1 MRGLL
6 YLLTAVGVIALAFW
20 AYRETHRTQQA
31 MSELR
36 QLQREIGAL
45 REAVAVQRAEWAW
58 LNRPDRLRMLAELNF
73 ERLQLM
79 PLRPDQFGEIDQIAF
94 PPPPPPP
101 APAFLPDL
109 TVAGTGPTGTAPLGA
124 APSDREAQDP

>member
-6 YLLTAVGVIALAFW
+6 YLLTAAAVIGLAFW

-58 LNRPDRLRMLAELNF
+58 LNRPDRLRLLAEINYD
-73 ERLQLM
+73 RLQLM
-79 PLRPDQFGEIDQIAF
+79 PLRPDQFGEIEQIAF
-94 PPPPPPP
+94 PPPLL
-101 APAFLPDL
+101 PAFLPGLPD
-109 TVAGTGPTGTAPLGA
+109 PTAPTD
-124 APSDREAQDP
+124 PDTEALP